1 MLFLPKYTA
10 SEARK
15 KKNEL
20 KVNTCSARPHVAV
33 WVRRLHMCS
42 HTVHTGW
49 RGSCYAFLPGCKAVF
64 MKKKRAVDTQ
74 SRVQAVQCCHKHFFA
89 SHLPPSGVSVLPFIP
104 CETSPFQFWQH
115 QYSLDMFLQLYFS
128 LMSAIC
134 LPDTAVLFYKLCY
147 QSILREGSLFC
158 APSEVSPFPW
168 GFFSEGLVFP

>member
-15 KKNEL
+15 KKMSWRSIPAQPDHTWPCESDGS
-20 KVNTCSARPHVAV
+20 TCALTLFIQADGGVAMLFFV
-33 WVRRLHMCS
+33 VVKRSSW
-42 HTVHTGW
+42 
-49 RGSCYAFLPGCKAVF
+49 
-64 MKKKRAVDTQ
+64 KKKRAVDTQ